1 MKIRAA
7 YVSYAD
13 YGGPLVH
20 TREFVTAFRKF
31 VPELVT
37 YCPYL
42 EKDVSP
48 VYTASETFLNRMFAY
63 FPASVRQ
70 LKLEFYQLRK
80 LLRDLAK
87 WKQFGMLYREND
99 VNFLIVRNDAY
110 VAGAIFAAIRKG
122 IPFVLETNGILS
134 KDKPDRVTLAF
145 ENYVFSK
152 AAGVVAVSEP
162 LAELVAGCGVEKQK
176 IRVVPNGVRIE
187 TFASPNISVLPA
199 SLYSRLRGKIVVGYF
214 GTFTRYHDLSTVV
227 RAFAQAL
234 SVVPN
239 LQLLLVGKG
248 REDQNISEE
257 VNRLQICNSVI
268 FAGQVPHAH
277 IPAYLQQCHI
287 LANPGKP
294 IYQEAFHAAPI
305 KLFEYMA
312 AKRAIISTDLPSLRQ
327 LLNDSAIFVSLSGI
341 EEWRDAIIRLA
352 TNEGLRRKKG
362 EEAFARLKECRYTWE
377 ENARIIFEFCR
388 EILEKSALA
397 ESC

>member
-20 TREFVTAFRKF
+20 TREFVTAFRRF

-48 VYTASETFLNRMFAY
+48 VYTASETCLNRMSAY

-87 WKQFGMLYREND
+87 WKHFGMLYREND
-99 VNFLIVRNDAY
+99 VNLLIVRNDAY
-110 VAGAIFAAIRKG
+110 VAGPIFAAIRKG

-134 KDKPDRVTLAF
+134 KDKPDRVSHAF

-187 TFASPNISVLPA
+187 AFASPDMSVIPEKIRD
-199 SLYSRLRGKIVVGYF
+199 RLGQTMVIGYC
-214 GTFTRYHDLSTVV
+214 GTFTENHEVSTVV
-227 RAFAQAL
+227 SGMAQAL
-234 SVVPN
+234 SAVPN
-239 LQLLLVGKG
+239 LQLLLIGKG
-248 REDQNISEE
+248 REDQAIRGQ
-257 VNRLQICNSVI
+257 VNKLQIQDNVI
-268 FAGQVPHAH
+268 FAGKVPHDH
-277 IPAYLQQCHI
+277 IPAYSQLCDI
-287 LANPGKP
+287 MANPMQQVYDEG
-294 IYQEAFHAAPI
+294 FVGVPI
-305 KLFEYMA
+305 KMFEYMA
-312 AKRAIISTDLPSLRQ
+312 AKRPIISTDMPNLRQ
-327 LLNDSAIFVSLSGI
+327 LLDESAIFVSPASAEG
-341 EEWRDAIIRLA
+341 WRDAIIRLA
-352 TNEGLRRKKG
+352 TDEGLRRKKG

-377 ENARIIFEFCR
+377 ENARKIFEFCG
-388 EILEKSALA
+388 EIVT
-397 ESC
+397 ESTLPE